1 MLSLVATV
9 LLAASPASQRP
20 SLLAP
25 EAPASG
31 RHLSAR
37 LLVAKAP
44 QDAASQE
51 AAPPDVAPA
60 RPSAPPAS
68 LPGDAELDARI
79 RELTTQ
85 VGLLQS
91 EIRSIDVNFPIG
103 SLVMAYFGYVL
114 TPLALI
120 GIPLIIIGADADNV
134 DDRDTLVHL
143 GTGLTVAGAVGVGL
157 LIAGLVTGYQ
167 ESNVNRARR
176 EELVRERIR
185 LEDDL
190 RDLKARRDARSSL
203 QARRWQPRPT
213 LPLVALSF

>member
-1 MLSLVATV
+1 MLSLLVTV

-20 SLLAP
+20 SLLSP
-25 EAPASG
+25 EPPTSG

-37 LLVAKAP
+37 LLVAQAP
-44 QDAASQE
+44 QDTA
-51 AAPPDVAPA
+51 PDVAPA
-60 RPSAPPAS
+60 PPSAPPAA

-120 GIPLIIIGADADNV
+120 GIPLIIIGVDEDNV
-134 DDRDTLVHL
+134 DDRDTLVNL
-143 GTGLTVAGAVGVGL
+143 GTGLTVAGAVGAGL

-167 ESNVNRARR
+167 ESSANRARR

-185 LEDDL
+185 MEDDL
-190 RDLKARRDARSSL
+190 RDLKARRDARSTL

-213 LPLVALSF
+213 LPLVALRF